1 MEVALKKQPA
11 AHWLK
16 AIHEAGVPVGPIND
30 IKAAAEHPQTKARN
44 TLIEA
49 GGVKMPG
56 NPVKISEYDDPPVRV
71 GAPELN
77 QHGGALRREFGAAE
91 HVKVAE

>member
-1 MEVALKKQPA
+1 
-11 AHWLK
+11 
-16 AIHEAGVPVGPIND
+16 
-30 IKAAAEHPQTKARN
+30 
-44 TLIEA
+44 
-49 GGVKMPG
+49 MPG